1 MATSESK
8 VADTNTY
15 ISARIEENGELKFT
29 LSGINVS
36 IANGIRRT
44 ILSDIPVLAFKTFP
58 HNECKADF
66 LVNTTRFNNEILKQ
80 RLGCIPINIVNHS
93 LPYDELLV
101 EIHKKND
108 TNEMMFVTT
117 KDFKVKNINS
127 DKYLDESTVRKM
139 FPSNPITGDFI
150 LFARLRPKIS
160 NELPGEEIKI
170 NAKMSL
176 HTAGEDGM
184 YNCVSC
190 CSYANTGDKVKQ
202 KDVWQE
208 KMQVIVKEHEE
219 IKEQLTP
226 DEMETFDDNLDEK
239 LLLGERDFYNHDAK
253 RITIPNSF
261 DFKIESVGVFENN
274 DICLKACDV
283 LLSKLENIKSELAE
297 NNIQIKLAE
306 TTLKNAYDV
315 ILMNEGYTIG
325 KVLEYVLFKQHY
337 EGSRDL
343 SFVGFRKD
351 HPFDNYSHIRLAY
364 NEKLANV
371 GKDRIQQDLTA
382 ACETA
387 IQIYANIRSEF
398 A

>member
-1 MATSESK
+1 MSIEMPTPDA
-8 VADTNTY
+8 NTY
-15 ISARIEENGELKFT
+15 INSRIEENGVLKFT
-29 LSGINVS
+29 LSGMNVS
-36 IANGIRRT
+36 IANAIRRT

-58 HNECKADF
+58 HAENKADF

-80 RLGCIPINIVNHS
+80 RLGCIPINISNHS

-127 DKYLDESTVRKM
+127 GKYLDEETVRKM
-139 FPSNPITGDFI
+139 FPANPITGDFI

-170 NAKMSL
+170 NAKMSI

-208 KMQVIVKEHEE
+208 KLQKLTKEFEE
-219 IKEQLTP
+219 LKSQISP
-226 DEMETFDDNLDEK
+226 DEMESTEQSFKEK
-239 LLLGERDFYNHDAK
+239 LELEENDFYNHDAK
-253 RITIPNSF
+253 RIVVPNSF
-261 DFKIESVGVFENN
+261 DFKIESIGVFENN
-274 DICLKACDV
+274 DICVKACDI
-283 LLSKLENIKSELAE
+283 LLNKFENIKKIADEDKLQI
-297 NNIQIKLAE
+297 NIGE
-306 TTLKNAYDV
+306 TTIKNSFD
-315 ILMNEGYTIG
+315 IIMENEGYTIG
-325 KVLEYVLFKQHY
+325 KVIEYILYQQHY
-337 EGSRDL
+337 QSSKDMIY
-343 SFVGFRKD
+343 VGFRKD
-351 HPFDNYSHIRLAY
+351 HPFDNHSRIRVSY
-364 NEKLANV
+364 NQKMTNINKERVK
-371 GKDRIQQDLTA
+371 QDFIN
-382 ACETA
+382 ACDVA
-387 IQIYANIRSEF
+387 IQIYGNIRNEF